1 MSDTFW
7 HDKWRSGQTGFH
19 QAEVHEDLVREGAD
33 WLGPAPGGV
42 LVPLCGKTCDLA
54 WLAARAPVLGVELV
68 QDAID
73 AFFAERGLMPTGA
86 PLGEYTAWSAPELP
100 SLTLLQGDIFAL
112 PSLGERLSAITHI
125 WDRAALVA
133 LPAPVRAR
141 YAAMLR
147 ASLPGRSVLLNTF
160 DIGPDK
166 GDGPPFSV
174 VVDELE
180 ALYAGCERVET
191 HRTISEASPG
201 LKARGVSEL
210 LTVTSRLTLRA

>member
-1 MSDTFW
+1 MSDSFW
-7 HDKWRSGQTGFH
+7 HEKWRSGQIGFH
-19 QAEVHEDLVREGAD
+19 QAEVHEDLRREGEH

-42 LVPLCGKTCDLA
+42 LVPLCGKTHDLG

-73 AFFAERGLMPTGA
+73 AFFAERGLVPTGA
-86 PLGEYTAWSAPELP
+86 PLGDYTAWSAPDLP
-100 SLTLLQGDIFAL
+100 GLTLLQGDVFAL
-112 PSLGERLSAITHI
+112 PSLGERLSAITHV

-160 DIGPDK
+160 DVGPDK
-166 GDGPPFSV
+166 GDGPPFSLTAE
-174 VVDELE
+174 ELDH
-180 ALYAGCERVET
+180 LFAGCDRVVT
-191 HRTISEASPG
+191 HRTVSDASPG

-210 LTVTSRLTLRA
+210 LTVTSRLVLR